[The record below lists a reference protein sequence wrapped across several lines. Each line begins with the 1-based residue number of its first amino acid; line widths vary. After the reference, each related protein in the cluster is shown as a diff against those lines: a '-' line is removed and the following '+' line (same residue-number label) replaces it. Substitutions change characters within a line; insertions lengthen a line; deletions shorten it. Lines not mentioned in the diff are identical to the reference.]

1 MTRSLLAAL
10 LLMCLL
16 SVPVL
21 GRSVIRREIG
31 VLASPRETPP
41 VTVIKATTVDLG
53 VIESGKIVRARFRVT
68 NAGRHRLVVN
78 EVGRSCD
85 CVSGGLQ
92 NVVVLP
98 GHSVELV
105 PVLETHTL
113 SGPVQLEVHYT
124 TSDPA
129 LPRLTLTVLA
139 DVRLSPE
146 QQTLPNEL

>member
-16 SVPVL
+16 SVPIL
-21 GRSVIRREIG
+21 GRGVIRRELG
-31 VLASPRETPP
+31 GPTSPCDASP
-41 VTVIKATTVDLG
+41 VAVVKATTVDLG
-53 VIESGKIVRARFRVT
+53 VIQSGKIVRARFRVT
-68 NAGRHRLVVN
+68 NAGRRRLVVN

-129 LPRLTLTVLA
+129 MPRLTLTVLA
-139 DVRLSPE
+139 DVRSSPM
-146 QQTLPNEL
+146 QQPLPNEL